1 MLTEERIEQ
10 NKQTF
15 IGLINSITRD
25 GARKS
30 ELISKLENSDF
41 FTAPASTKYHASY
54 AGGLCEHSLNV
65 YNSAVKLVEAFNLT
79 DVISSDSLLIT
90 CLLHDISKM
99 NFYETS
105 YRNKKQYSDYGSKH
119 DDGGRFDWVVEKS
132 YAVIPEENR
141 FLYGNHEETSEFMI
155 RSYMPLSYEESVA
168 ILHHHAGMSWDCAKD
183 NLSAILNRY
192 PLATILHLADMASCY
207 ILERI
212 NE

>member
-25 GARKS
+25 RARKS

>member
-1 MLTEERIEQ
+1 MRTEERIEQ

-30 ELISKLENSDF
+30 ELISKPENSDF
-41 FTAPASTKYHASY
+41 FIAPASTKYHASY

-79 DVISSDSLLIT
+79 NVISSDSLLIT

>member
-105 YRNKKQYSDYGSKH
+105 YRNKIQYSDYGSKH

>member
-105 YRNKKQYSDYGSKH
+105 YRNKKQYSDYGLFS
-119 DDGGRFDWVVEKS
+119 E
-132 YAVIPEENR
+132 A
-141 FLYGNHEETSEFMI
+141 FL
-155 RSYMPLSYEESVA
+155 L
-168 ILHHHAGMSWDCAKD
+168 L
-183 NLSAILNRY
+183 
-192 PLATILHLADMASCY
+192 
-207 ILERI
+207 
-212 NE
+212 